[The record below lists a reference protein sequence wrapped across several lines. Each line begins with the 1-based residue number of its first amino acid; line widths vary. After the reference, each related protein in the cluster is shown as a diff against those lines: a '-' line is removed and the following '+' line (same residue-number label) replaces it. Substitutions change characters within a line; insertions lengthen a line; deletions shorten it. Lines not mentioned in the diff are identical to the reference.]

1 MSKKKQKILERR
13 KHQRYSAKTGS
24 CAINNKVGQIID
36 ISMGGLSFSYIDRGD
51 WSNEGVELGMLFGE
65 GELCLDDLPL
75 KIISDCAIGSGL
87 SIIRRCGVEFG
98 KLDAR
103 QISQLEYFIWAN
115 TKERQDPEF
124 SA

>member
-1 MSKKKQKILERR
+1 MGKNKRQIVERR
-13 KHQRYSAKTGS
+13 EHRRYNANSGS

-51 WSNEGVELGMLFGE
+51 WSHESVELGMLFGD
-65 GELCLDDLPL
+65 GALCLEDIPL

-87 SIIRRCGVEFG
+87 SIVRRCGVQFG
-98 KLDAR
+98 KLNAK

-115 TKERQDPEF
+115 TSEKSDSEF
-124 SA
+124 TA